1 MKFTAESKYLSDVI
15 NAVSGTT
22 GSADVNLEVGA
33 KGVLIVKSS
42 NKGAIHHTATDIVV
56 DEGKKDDK
64 ATIQVAQFLGLISR
78 RGVVTVETTEKGSL
92 FISNKTIRSEVTLPP
107 AKDVDVVENSDKTLE
122 LEPSTLAK
130 ITEHMGTLNL
140 VNLLSDLSPTIR
152 LRVLDGT
159 LEMFCADEMHLAY
172 YRIHAETQADFAID
186 LPHSELSQLLD
197 VIAEDPS
204 TQFAIEDTRV
214 YVRNSN
220 TKISFPKSQAGRL
233 ISFDAV
239 NAIRDSCVRQKSPSG
254 IKDID
259 REELLQNVS
268 SCKHIASDETFV
280 EMNGNKTKGYSLSY
294 QTSHGR
300 IKVVGTGVNMWQ
312 GTEPFKVT
320 PFLLEDF
327 LSTLSLFSQVDL
339 YTRETVIYSHVK
351 QGEDYEAFHSCS
363 GA

>member
-1 MKFTAESKYLSDVI
+1 MKFTAESKYLSDAI
-15 NAVSGTT
+15 NAVAGTT
-22 GSADVNLEVGA
+22 GGTDVNLEVGS
-33 KGVLIVKSS
+33 KGVLLIKSS
-42 NKGAIHHTATDIVV
+42 NKGAIHHTATDIIV

-64 ATIQVAQFLGLISR
+64 ATIQVAQFLGLIAR
-78 RGVVTVETTEKGSL
+78 RGMVTVEITDKGTL
-92 FISNKTIRSEVTLPP
+92 FITNKTIKSEITLPP

-130 ITEHMGTLNL
+130 ITEHMDTLNL
-140 VNLLSDLSPTIR
+140 VNLLSDLSPTVR
-152 LRVLDGT
+152 LRVVKGT

-172 YRIHAETQADFAID
+172 YRMHADTQADFAID
-186 LPHSELSQLLD
+186 LPHSELSRLLD
-197 VIAEDPS
+197 VISEDPS
-204 TQFAIEDTRV
+204 TQFAIEDSRV

-239 NAIRDSCVRQKSPSG
+239 NSILASCTKQKSPSG
-254 IKDID
+254 IKDVD
-259 REELLQNVS
+259 REELLQNVA

-280 EMNGNKTKGYSLSY
+280 ELNGHKTKGYSLGY
-294 QTSHGR
+294 QTPHGR
-300 IKVVGTGVNMWQ
+300 IKVVGTGINMWQ
-312 GTEPFKVT
+312 GTTPFKVT

-327 LSTLSLFSQVDL
+327 LTTLSLFSQVDL
-339 YTRETVIYSHVK
+339 YTRETLLYSHVK